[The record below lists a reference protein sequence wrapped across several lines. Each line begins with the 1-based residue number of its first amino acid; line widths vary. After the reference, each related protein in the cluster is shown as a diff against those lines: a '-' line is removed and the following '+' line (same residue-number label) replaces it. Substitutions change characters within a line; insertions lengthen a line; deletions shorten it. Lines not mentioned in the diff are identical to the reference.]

1 MPDPVLHADIPP
13 WRHELQR
20 VLTSLSANL
29 LLIGDAR
36 RILSEVQAV
45 LAESVI
51 EFSADLAVRLTGTCV
66 VCEAEYLTQEQQ
78 SALVNRLDQEP
89 PLRVVAISNVRL
101 YPLVELNRFDE
112 ILYYRL
118 NTIVLDCTTP

>member
-1 MPDPVLHADIPP
+1 MPDSVLNADIPP

-45 LAESVI
+45 LGESVI
-51 EFSADLAVRLTGTCV
+51 EFSADLADGLTGTCV
-66 VCEAEYLTQEQQ
+66 VSEAEHLPPEQQ
-78 SALVNRLDQEP
+78 SALVNRLDREP